1 MSVSASAKKS
11 RADLLP
17 IVVLASGRG
26 SNLQAL
32 IDARDAGWLPVEI
45 RGVLSDK
52 SKCEAL
58 QRARDAGIPTVA
70 LRQRDHA
77 DRASFDRDLFAR
89 ITEFSPRL
97 IVLAGFMRILDPIV
111 VSAFIGHM
119 INIHPSLLPKYP
131 GLRTHQRALD
141 AGDALHGSSVHIVTP
156 TLDAGPVIA
165 QAQIKI
171 QSGDNAESLAARLLP
186 LEHRLLCACIA
197 LIANDRIQ
205 LAADDWRCDG
215 QHLPAP
221 LQLDGDGDGELS
233 RR

>member
-1 MSVSASAKKS
+1 MSVSASAEHV
-11 RADLLP
+11 RHNLLP
-17 IVVLASGRG
+17 IVVLVSGRG

-32 IDARDAGWLPVEI
+32 IDARDAGLLSVEI

-52 SKCEAL
+52 PKCQAL

-70 LRQRDHA
+70 LSARDYA
-77 DRASFDRDLFAR
+77 DRASFDRDFFAR

-97 IVLAGFMRILDPIV
+97 IVLAGFMRILDPDV
-111 VSAFIGHM
+111 VSAFAGRM

-131 GLRTHQRALD
+131 GLHTYQRALD

-165 QAQIKI
+165 QVQIAI
-171 QSGDNAESLAARLLP
+171 QAGDDAETLASRLLP

-197 LIANDRIQ
+197 LIANNRIQ
-205 LAADDWRCDG
+205 LAADDWRFDG
-215 QHLPAP
+215 QALDAP
-221 LQLDGDGDGELS
+221 LQLGVDGKLAPH
-233 RR
+233 